1 MSADAPLQPDAPL
14 RHELR
19 VPDGAGDGTPVAVL
33 LHGRGSDRHDLPG
46 LATHLPAGT
55 ALVAP
60 EAPHPGG
67 PWGYGTGWAWYRYL
81 ADDRVVPETLGT
93 SLDALDA
100 FLAALPDVLGF
111 EPGPLV
117 LGGFSQGGTTSLAY
131 ALTRPGRVDGVVVL
145 SGFLA
150 DAPGVL
156 DVLADR
162 PPSAE
167 PSARDDA
174 SALPDT
180 PVFWGHG
187 TADPA
192 IPHALG
198 ERGRVRL
205 RDLGVDLT
213 TWNGPIGHQISGD
226 ELRALRGWM
235 AEREL
240 TPISPT
246 APPPPD
252 ARAEG

>member
-1 MSADAPLQPDAPL
+1 MAESPL
-14 RHELR
+14 RRELR
-19 VPDGAGDGTPVAVL
+19 LPDGVGDGAPVAVL
-33 LHGRGSDRHDLPG
+33 LHGRGADRHDLPG
-46 LATHLPAGT
+46 LAPHLPAGT

-67 PWGYGTGWAWYRYL
+67 PWGYGGGWAWYRYL
-81 ADDRVVPETLGT
+81 AEDRVAPDTLAA

-100 FLAALPDVLGF
+100 FLDALPDVLGF
-111 EPGPLV
+111 APGPLV
-117 LGGFSQGGTTSLAY
+117 LGGFSQGGTASLAY

-156 DVLADR
+156 ELTAAGRPDAPPDAAGAPNHGPVLAG
-162 PPSAE
+162 
-167 PSARDDA
+167 
-174 SALPDT
+174 T

-198 ERGRVRL
+198 ERGRTRL
-205 RDLGVDLT
+205 RALGVDVT
-213 TWNGPIGHQISGD
+213 TWDGPIGHQISGD
-226 ELRALRGWM
+226 ELRALRDWM
-235 AEREL
+235 GDRGLA
-240 TPISPT
+240 PT

-252 ARAEG
+252 APAAG